1 MALEPKLRLV
11 DEDEITRIKNRTKQ
25 LIKLAGGPELFQHS
39 AGVPKDMLSKYGS
52 SSEPHVIRADVA
64 LALDRQLEAPMML
77 AFLAEMQGYRLVP
90 IEAGGGGGNKVTIS
104 DVADLQRA
112 DSDVATTLLESMAD
126 GIIDIAERRA
136 TRAAI
141 DRKIQ
146 RLKAVDRKL
155 ARGG

>member
-25 LIKLAGGPELFQHS
+25 LIRLAGGPELFQHS

-64 LALDRQLEAPMML
+64 LALDRQLDAPMML

-90 IEAGGGGGNKVTIS
+90 LEPGDDSGDRVTLS
-104 DVADLQRA
+104 DLADLHRA
-112 DSDVATTLLESMAD
+112 DSDVAATLSDAMAD